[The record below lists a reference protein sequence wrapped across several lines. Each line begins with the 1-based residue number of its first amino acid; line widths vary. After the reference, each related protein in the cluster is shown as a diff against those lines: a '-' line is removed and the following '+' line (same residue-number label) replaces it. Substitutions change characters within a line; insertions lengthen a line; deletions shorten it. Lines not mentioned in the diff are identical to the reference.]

1 MKPKILPLPTFMRET
16 KRLLKRYRSLWKDLE
31 ALQEELLANPALGT
45 DLGRGL
51 RKVRMRISSKGK
63 GKSGG
68 ARVITFTVI
77 ASVDETTIN
86 LLYIYDKS
94 ERENISPK
102 EIDTLLI
109 ANGFIAHSL
118 SYLHWVARQ

>member
-16 KRLLKRYRSLWKDLE
+16 KRLLKRYRSLGKDLE
-31 ALQEELLANPALGT
+31 ALQEELLANPTLGT

-102 EIDTLLI
+102 EIDALLI
-109 ANGFIAHSL
+109 ANGFIA
-118 SYLHWVARQ
+118 QP

>member
-31 ALQEELLANPALGT
+31 GLQEELLANPTLGT

-102 EIDTLLI
+102 EIDMLLI
-109 ANGFIAHSL
+109 ANGFIA
-118 SYLHWVARQ
+118 QP